1 MVDQSMFGNLKLTKV
16 SEETTVTTTTE
27 QVVESTAPKGGFSK
41 DTLMNFVPLI
51 LVFAIFYFFVIRP
64 QLKKQK
70 EQDALIKAVKKGDRV
85 IIAGG
90 MFGKIVKETD
100 KDTFIVELAKD
111 VHVEILKSSVVSLAV
126 KMDNAPKK

>member
-1 MVDQSMFGNLKLTKV
+1 MVDQSTFENLKLTKV
-16 SEETTVTTTTE
+16 SEETTVTTTE
-27 QVVESTAPKGGFSK
+27 QPMESVSSKGGFSK
-41 DTLMNFVPLI
+41 DALMNFVPLI

-90 MFGKIVKETD
+90 MFGKVIKETD
-100 KDTFIVELAKD
+100 KDTFIIELAKD